1 MGTLS
6 IQLESV
12 KESPSRFRLE
22 SEVDWWE
29 QAREVLNEP
38 EVGLRTPFALELSG
52 YRLGARLLFRGEALG
67 AVELRCGRCAE
78 PYTHE
83 FREPVE
89 LLLEPVRK
97 PGSAPQPGIELDSED
112 PSLGLYAGDELDFE
126 PVLRDILVLAWP
138 MQPRCV
144 EGCRGLCPVCGTNR
158 NRAACSCDASE
169 RARPFAALGRLL
181 GDLKRRGDSRNR

>member
-12 KESPSRFRLE
+12 NESPRRFHLE
-22 SEVDWWE
+22 SDPGWWE
-29 QAREVLNEP
+29 QAREALCEAD
-38 EVGLRTPFALELSG
+38 VGLSTPFALELSG

-83 FREPVE
+83 FREPIE
-89 LLLEPVRK
+89 LLLEPSR
-97 PGSAPQPGIELDSED
+97 SHSDAPKPGIELDAED
-112 PSLGLYAGDELDFE
+112 LSLGVYNGDELDFE
-126 PVLRDILVLAWP
+126 PVLRDILALAWP

-158 NRAACSCDASE
+158 NHTGCSCDVSE
-169 RARPFAALGRLL
+169 GSRPLAKLGRLL
-181 GDLKRRGDSRNR
+181 EESKRTRS